1 MNKMRLSDVTQILHY
16 LAIVDNRNVSD
27 SAAEVW
33 HEIIGHLD
41 FETAKEASLLARQD
55 PAISWIEPRH
65 ILAKARQ
72 VKETQLTNQRRETA
86 QTLPSEKPGQPMP
99 KCKHGRGLLYC
110 GPCCHQ
116 IAVDAGTIPNR
127 PYRAK

>member
-55 PAISWIEPRH
+55 SAINWIEPRH
-65 ILAKARQ
+65 ILVKSRQ
-72 VKETQLTNQRRETA
+72 VKETQLTNVRRETA
-86 QTLPSEKPGQPMP
+86 QTLPSDKPGVPMP
-99 KCKHGRGLLYC
+99 KCVHGKGLLFC
-110 GPCCHQ
+110 GFCCHQ
-116 IAVDAGTIPNR
+116 MAVNAGTIPNR